1 MIEKLK
7 QGLENFSKS
16 KEQLETEIGEHH
28 YVVMKIQPIEFIHY
42 NNFNFLEGEC
52 IKRIALYK
60 VNKKLEDLQKAIDSL
75 QLLKEL
81 DNGKHTA

>member
-28 YVVMKIQPIEFIHY
+28 YVVMKIQPI
-42 NNFNFLEGEC
+42 
-52 IKRIALYK
+52 
-60 VNKKLEDLQKAIDSL
+60 
-75 QLLKEL
+75 
-81 DNGKHTA
+81 